1 MKPLRKRPAVQNHTF
16 YKETKICIKLR
27 SLIKHTCITGS
38 SHAEQKPALKSL
50 PSVKEYQIL
59 FFTQALEIT
68 AERRLQ
74 RFCGSEN
81 KSPRLGVTLKT
92 VPPPLSSYYTALH
105 SSLRK
110 WLGGWGWPGGGG
122 GGEKADNN

>member
-92 VPPPLSSYYTALH
+92 VPPPPFILLH
-105 SSLRK
+105 GITFFPKEMAWR
-110 WLGGWGWPGGGG
+110 LGVARGGRG
-122 GGEKADNN
+122 GGEGRQ